1 MGRGEPERLRN
12 RFQGPGRG
20 ESLSLLRGLPYSASR
35 DDREAEPSCVCRGR
49 WGGGLLLAQG
59 NLGMA
64 SLLLS
69 AELLV
74 LRV

>member
-1 MGRGEPERLRN
+1 MKPETLRSK
-12 RFQGPGRG
+12 FQGPGRG
-20 ESLSLLRGLPYSASR
+20 ESLSLLRGLPYISASR
-35 DDREAEPSCVCRGR
+35 DDREAKPPCVWGGG
-49 WGGGLLLAQG
+49 GGGLLLARG
-59 NLGMA
+59 NLGME